1 METAMNYLPK
11 HVARR
16 KVKNGEKSPWGQC
29 LTRPALLAVLSFSS
43 FHIYFSARLDFP
55 SPPLSLPGSPRMS
68 KGGMIVSYMPKGQW
82 LILCCCPIIG
92 RGITNFL
99 QILAILLS
107 MQWVMSNPVGSFE
120 NEALENEDRSTKH
133 PKLENEAPKNS
144 TPVCPL

>member
-29 LTRPALLAVLSFSS
+29 LTRPALLAVLYFSS

-99 QILAILLS
+99 QILAIRPSSL
-107 MQWVMSNPVGSFE
+107 
-120 NEALENEDRSTKH
+120 R
-133 PKLENEAPKNS
+133 
-144 TPVCPL
+144 CPRDIPREGRWFFFRPFTFQER